1 MINTETGEMFTFI
14 RTPLNYNT
22 DRVSQ
27 ETGLDCS
34 EDKGGQ
40 TQQQFKEETDINT
53 IVERFGISGETPPAM
68 NFPSEQDFTETFDF
82 QTSMNVIVQAR
93 ESFMTLPAK
102 TRARFQNDP
111 QQFMEFMHDS
121 ENIPEMVKMGLA
133 KIRETKTEEP
143 FDPEKHKN
151 PSNVKLPL
159 EENKKEK
166 KE

>member
-1 MINTETGEMFTFI
+1 MINEETGEMFTFI

-34 EDKGGQ
+34 EDKGGR

-53 IVERFGISGETPPAM
+53 IVERFGISGETPPTM
-68 NFPSEQDFTETFDF
+68 NFPSEQDFTEAFDF

-102 TRARFQNDP
+102 VRARFQNDP
-111 QQFMEFMHDS
+111 QQFMEFMHD
-121 ENIPEMVKMGLA
+121 ETNIDEMIKLKLAVKREERTKPEEKPP
-133 KIRETKTEEP
+133 TKPEEKP
-143 FDPEKHKN
+143 P
-151 PSNVKLPL
+151 
-159 EENKKEK
+159 ENKKE
-166 KE
+166 

>member
-34 EDKGGQ
+34 EDKGGR

-93 ESFMTLPAK
+93 ESFLSLI
-102 TRARFQNDP
+102 
-111 QQFMEFMHDS
+111 H
-121 ENIPEMVKMGLA
+121 I
-133 KIRETKTEEP
+133 
-143 FDPEKHKN
+143 
-151 PSNVKLPL
+151 
-159 EENKKEK
+159 
-166 KE
+166 

>member
-34 EDKGGQ
+34 EDKGGR

-133 KIRETKTEEP
+133 KI
-143 FDPEKHKN
+143 
-151 PSNVKLPL
+151 
-159 EENKKEK
+159 
-166 KE
+166 